1 MTPAPQFIYDQVA
14 YEGYPITSTHPD
26 RIIPTA
32 KLLGMNPAP
41 ATSCRILEL
50 GCGNGANLLPMAAV
64 LTGSRFVGIDLAQKP
79 IAQAAAMAQSLGLE
93 NIRFEQMD
101 VMDFDSTIGEFDYII
116 AHGFYSWVPA
126 MVRDKI
132 MSVCQSHLS
141 PDGIAYISYNVYPGC
156 HLRKMMS
163 GMMLYHAQ
171 GADGPQEKIV
181 KAREIVSL
189 LTASKPASLALAEEL
204 KQIRE
209 SRPDSILHDDMS
221 EWNTPVYF
229 HEFAAHAAGHG
240 LQFLAES
247 DFFEMQPYNFP
258 ADVQAALAAFSN
270 GDTVRY
276 EQYLDFLKNRRFRR
290 TLLCRKEISV
300 NRTPASSLMR
310 DMYIASVAR
319 PESSNPDVHSGREE
333 AFRGTHG
340 AALRTGHPPLKAA
353 IVHLSQSWPSP
364 ISFGELV
371 DVISEHLE
379 DRSEPSIDVFCGMLF
394 RCFQAGILELHGLPP
409 KFTMAVSDRPIA
421 FAYARLQAQN
431 GERAVS
437 NLRHT
442 TIEMDAAS
450 LHLLTLLD
458 GTRDVESIHKQLIE
472 IGVTAPN
479 GQPVE
484 QSEIVEN
491 IQKMARSALLIA

>member
-26 RIIPTA
+26 RIIPAA
-32 KLLGMNPAP
+32 KLLGMNPVP
-41 ATSCRILEL
+41 ATNCRILEL

-79 IAQAAAMAQSLGLE
+79 IAQAAGMAQSLGLE
-93 NIRFEQMD
+93 NIRFEQMN

-116 AHGFYSWVPA
+116 AHGLYSWVPA
-126 MVRDKI
+126 IVRDKI

-141 PDGIAYISYNVYPGC
+141 SNGIAYISYNVYPGC
-156 HLRKMMS
+156 HLRKMIS
-163 GMMLYHAQ
+163 GMLLYHAQ
-171 GADGPQEKIV
+171 GADSPQEKIV
-181 KAREIVSL
+181 KAREMVSFL
-189 LTASKPASLALAEEL
+189 AAGKPGSLALAEEL
-204 KQIRE
+204 KQIRD

-221 EWNTPVYF
+221 ESNTPVYF
-229 HEFAAHAAGHG
+229 HEFATHAAEHG

-258 ADVQAALAAFSN
+258 ADVQAALTAFAH
-270 GDTVRY
+270 GDTIRY

-290 TLLCRKEISV
+290 TLLCRKEIPI
-300 NRTPASSLMR
+300 NRTPAGSLIR

-319 PESSNPDVHSGREE
+319 PESNNPDVRSGKEE

-340 AALRTGHPPLKAA
+340 AVLRTGHPPLKATM
-353 IVHLSQSWPSP
+353 VHLSQSWPAP
-364 ISFGELV
+364 ISFGELMEA
-371 DVISEHLE
+371 ISEHLE
-379 DRSEPSIDVFCGMLF
+379 DHSEESVGVFCEMLL
-394 RCFQAGILELHGLPP
+394 RCFTAGILELHCLPSI
-409 KFTMAVSDRPIA
+409 FTTAVSDRPIA
-421 FAYARLQAQN
+421 FAYARMQAQN
-431 GERAVS
+431 GEKAVS

-458 GTRDVESIHKQLIE
+458 GTRDVESIHKHLIE

-479 GQPVE
+479 GKPVE
-484 QSEIVEN
+484 QSEIAEN
-491 IQKMARSALLIA
+491 IKKMVRSALLVA